1 MTIRPLEIFYG
12 HFVYF
17 MVIWYIFPRFGILDQ
32 EKYGNPGLDVLCGG
46 LLLNVGEIKKMNAA
60 DDPIQR
66 SRVTTPALLKFAT

>member
-1 MTIRPLEIFYG
+1 
-12 HFVYF
+12 
-17 MVIWYIFPRFGILDQ
+17 LDQ
-32 EKYGNPGLDVLCGG
+32 EKSGNPGLDVLCGG